1 MSTLGCCI
9 VILCGIL
16 IFVVAV
22 AENNKFQDERDE
34 HHFQLDEVKSSDEA
48 IERIRRQIGAFGIG
62 AGFYG
67 GRHVDSIG
75 NPYYGAPYGNSY
87 ITSMIADLEPTTVS
101 VDISM
106 VARQILCSTS
116 VDVDL
121 IKLNIK
127 IYKHC
132 G

>member
-1 MSTLGCCI
+1 MEEGMLIQSVIPIMGLHMEIPTLFNLTG
-9 VILCGIL
+9 
-16 IFVVAV
+16 
-22 AENNKFQDERDE
+22 
-34 HHFQLDEVKSSDEA
+34 
-48 IERIRRQIGAFGIG
+48 
-62 AGFYG
+62 
-67 GRHVDSIG
+67 
-75 NPYYGAPYGNSY
+75 

-101 VDISM
+101 VDIST